1 MAKLTDEEVRAAL
14 EQLPEWQREGDEIVR
29 EFELPTFPEAIAF
42 VVKIADLAQAADHHP
57 DLDIRY
63 TKVRVALTSH
73 DEGGLTSR
81 DTGLAKKIDALASP
95 AGS

>member
-1 MAKLTDEEVRAAL
+1 MAKLTDEEVRSAL
-14 EQLPEWQREGDEIVR
+14 EQLPAWGREEDEIVR
-29 EFELPTFPEAIAF
+29 EFELPTFPEAIEF
-42 VVKIADLAQAADHHP
+42 VVKVGDLAQAADHHP

-81 DTGLAKKIDALASP
+81 DTGLAKKIDALAS
-95 AGS
+95 AEGS